1 MGFLSNIFKGLKKF
15 VKKIGKGIKK
25 VARKIGKAVNKL
37 GIVGQIGM
45 MILMPYAA
53 GAMSSFFGATGT
65 LSSWGTTLLGKSG
78 IASKALG
85 HTLNAINTVGTMAGQ
100 VYTGVTETI
109 GKAWDVVSG
118 KGTIAD
124 VGKSIKGTFTDTADA
139 LKLMDPKY
147 IAQQQTEKAAFKAT
161 IQEGF
166 KLELEK
172 ADSPYKLGRS
182 PEEVMADQL
191 DKSFPK
197 DTNSMNNILENYEKV
212 KPKTLQ
218 ESITAFGKG
227 DPSVLSLGRSPEE
240 VMADQLDKSFPKGET
255 LLGPTKDAAAAYTQT
270 ATTGPTKIL
279 IPDQA
284 ASPIEKLEDIFK
296 KGWEDAKVDLKEK
309 AIGKVKDTITRKG
322 MELMGIEEESFQRQQ
337 GQEAGSY
344 NLPPQLARTDSGID
358 FINSYVVDSFAKQ
371 GNNHLAYSIANL
383 GHISSMFD
391 PNNNP
396 TTDSF
401 MTDYYLAPNITRQL
415 GAA

>member
-1 MGFLSNIFKGLKKF
+1 
-15 VKKIGKGIKK
+15 
-25 VARKIGKAVNKL
+25 
-37 GIVGQIGM
+37 M
-45 MILMPYAA
+45 MILMPYAV

-172 ADSPYKLGRS
+172 ADSPYK
-182 PEEVMADQL
+182 
-191 DKSFPK
+191 
-197 DTNSMNNILENYEKV
+197 
-212 KPKTLQ
+212 
-218 ESITAFGKG
+218 
-227 DPSVLSLGRSPEE
+227 LGRSPEE

-401 MTDYYLAPNITRQL
+401 KTDYYLAPNITRQL